1 MSSNHHPLN
10 SPPLSR
16 RQLLWSG
23 AALGAS
29 AVLPFGALAQS
40 FPTAKVNTTGLA
52 VTDTEV
58 TVGILHSI
66 TGTMAISETG
76 SVQAEKLAIEQINA
90 AGGVL
95 GRKIELVS
103 EDDQTNPEAG
113 VRAARK
119 LIDVDKVCAI
129 MGTWASAVTTAVAP
143 LCWESKTFLA
153 TVSGADSITQ
163 LPHQGYLIRTQ
174 PNTTLQGRKFG
185 EFAIAQGAKRVFFAA
200 PQTPFT
206 KSQFEFTTEVV
217 KKNGGETSLLI
228 YDDKKPSYRGEVDE
242 ILRFK
247 PDAIIL
253 GGYTPDTTVLVK
265 DLFRAGYT
273 GLKIA
278 FGYAVNQKLVESVP
292 AEVVEKT
299 YTIAPSPAEGSKAY
313 DRLVKLIGVTSPD
326 PYTTQIYDHI
336 NLVLMSIALAGEA
349 TGTAIKDNVRKVSQA
364 EGGAKIDNALDGLKA
379 IAAKQPVDY
388 DGASGPCDFTDIGD
402 IKDCKFRYEQV
413 QSGKLVLVRIA

>member
-1 MSSNHHPLN
+1 MTNLTFN
-10 SPPLSR
+10 R
-16 RQLLWSG
+16 RSLLGG
-23 AALGAS
+23 AAALAGAS
-29 AVLPFGALAQS
+29 AFPHGVLAQGA
-40 FPTAKVNTTGLA
+40 PIKIGTLTPLTGAGGPYGPVMVKA
-52 VTDTEV
+52 VKAVVDEV
-58 TVGILHSI
+58 
-66 TGTMAISETG
+66 
-76 SVQAEKLAIEQINA
+76 NA